1 MYTINEIDN
10 SLTPFLFGMLKS
22 SRKENEIEIE
32 MRKFSISFKSILLS
46 IQNKTT
52 RKCLYYL
59 TTSFAAI
66 PHSKII
72 IINNQFRIQ
81 ISDIQLR
88 GSIT

>member
-22 SRKENEIEIE
+22 SRKENEIE

-81 ISDIQLR
+81 ISDIQFR